1 MRKTNAFEKII
12 PSILNV
18 FFTFLIFLPFYFLNT
33 SYFSKKLIFIII
45 FFTYNLLFL
54 IFNENKCLGMIIMK
68 TNYAKKYSKL
78 QHFLYSILYTL
89 SFSTL
94 LFWIFFPFDLFLF
107 NMLVLQLPT
116 IIIKKTTLHG
126 YLSGNIITVTGR

>member
-1 MRKTNAFEKII
+1 MRKTNAFEKLI
-12 PSILNV
+12 PSVLNV
-18 FFTFLIFLPFYFLNT
+18 FFAFIIFLPFYFSITNSFT
-33 SYFSKKLIFIII
+33 KKLVFIGI
-45 FFTYNLLFL
+45 FFCYNLIFL
-54 IFNENKCLGMIIMK
+54 IFNDNKCLGMIIMK

-107 NMLVLQLPT
+107 NMLVLQLP
-116 IIIKKTTLHG
+116 IIILKKTTLHG
-126 YLSGNIITVTGR
+126 YLSGNITTVRGH